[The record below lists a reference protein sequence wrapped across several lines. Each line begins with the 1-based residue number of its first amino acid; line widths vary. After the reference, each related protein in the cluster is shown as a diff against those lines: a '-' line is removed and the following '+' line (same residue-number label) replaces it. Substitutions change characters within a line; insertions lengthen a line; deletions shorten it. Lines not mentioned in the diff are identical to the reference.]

1 MTIRV
6 LHLSLSHGGGVI
18 TAMETYIQNS
28 PFAEH
33 FLVAN
38 VDESCAISFSEETKV
53 NKIYNIALNFKGV
66 MAIYK
71 AVKEVKPSHIHLHSS
86 HAGALGRILFP
97 FFKNIIYTPHCY
109 AFERTDVS
117 WFVKKLFFSVE
128 WLLSLK
134 PTIVAGCSPREVE
147 LGNRLGLNSLFP
159 NDKNIFLTNYS
170 SPKDKWTA
178 SAIDSKTVVMV
189 GRICPQKDAQFYIDT
204 FAELTQLDK
213 AIKFV
218 WLGGGSDEEV
228 LALENKGIS
237 CTGWLAKDELLDK
250 LCNSALYFHCAA
262 WEGNPMSVLEAAATN
277 MPIIARR
284 ISSLESIGLT
294 SLADTPKECA
304 ELIYHYFD
312 KGSESALQQF
322 KQVND
327 LCSVSNQKKSLLNL
341 YKN

>member
-1 MTIRV
+1 MSIRV

-18 TAMETYIQNS
+18 SAMETYIQNS

-38 VDESCAISFSEETKV
+38 VDENSAISFSEETKV
-53 NKIYNIALNFKGV
+53 SKIYNIALNLKGII
-66 MAIYK
+66 AIYK

-86 HAGALGRILFP
+86 HAGALGRLLFP

-117 WFVKKLFFSVE
+117 WFVNKLFFSVE
-128 WLLSLK
+128 WLFSLK

-147 LGNRLGLNSLFP
+147 LGNLLGLTSLFS
-159 NDKNIFLTNYS
+159 NGKNIFLTNYS
-170 SPKDKWTA
+170 SPEKKWLA

-204 FAELTQLDK
+204 FAELAKLDK
-213 AIKFV
+213 VIKFV
-218 WLGGGSDEEV
+218 WLGGGSDEDM
-228 LALENKGIS
+228 LALENEGIT

-262 WEGNPMSVLEAAATN
+262 WEGNPMSVLEAAAAN

-304 ELIYHYFD
+304 KLIYTYFYED
-312 KGSESALQQF
+312 SEVAVHQF
-322 KQVND
+322 KQVNE
-327 LCSVSNQKKSLLNL
+327 LCSVSNQKKSLINL